1 MSTPSEPR
9 HVQAPGPVPEPSGDG
24 LRRAWTTTLVTGP
37 VRSGKSRHAEDLLA
51 HRADVTYVATGRPV
65 RSSGAADAAEPRDM
79 AEAADTGDAE
89 WRRRVEGHR
98 ERRPASWRTVET
110 SDVPTALA
118 AATGGVLVD
127 CLGTWLTAVVDE
139 TGWEDLEAAA
149 AAVRR
154 ETDRL
159 VESLC
164 RATVPVVV
172 VTNEVGWSL
181 VPTTASGRLF
191 QDELGRANARVA
203 AVARTVHLVVAG
215 RVLDLSDSPVVP
227 REPRSGTLDA

>member
-1 MSTPSEPR
+1 MSTAHELEHEPAS
-9 HVQAPGPVPEPSGDG
+9 QDP
-24 LRRAWTTTLVTGP
+24 RRAWTTTLVTGP

-51 HRADVTYVATGRPV
+51 YRTDVTYVATGQPV
-65 RSSGAADAAEPRDM
+65 RANDAA
-79 AEAADTGDAE
+79 DAE
-89 WRRRVEGHR
+89 WRRRVEAHR

-110 SDVPTALA
+110 TDVPGTLDR
-118 AATGGVLVD
+118 ATGAVLVD

-139 TGWEDLEAAA
+139 SGWDDLEAAA

-154 ETDRL
+154 ETDQL
-159 VESLC
+159 LESLC

-191 QDELGRANARVA
+191 QDELGRVNARVA
-203 AVARTVHLVVAG
+203 SAARSVHLVVAG
-215 RVLDLSDSPVVP
+215 RVLDLSGSPVVP
-227 REPRSGTLDA
+227 REPRPGTLHA